1 MGPRAIAV
9 LAAVALL
16 APPVSAMDPSVKRAI
31 DALQRDSSLKVRA
44 QAALVLGQR
53 GAVDAVPALTTA
65 LLEDRAP
72 AVRIAAAAALSR
84 IGDPSA
90 LQALEGAERDDADE
104 EVRETAGRAAVELR
118 SRGRQSID
126 RRSLAVEEATGKG
139 GAAARSALRAALA
152 RHLEKAGFSLVE
164 PDQAAFRVKPSVISV
179 ETTESGG
186 KLYVSVKAAA
196 VAVGLDGRMAA
207 MIQGGARVKA
217 TGARRSEAVEEQ
229 LSATAL
235 EAAARTLS
243 EDLASQLK

>member
-1 MGPRAIAV
+1 
-9 LAAVALL
+9 
-16 APPVSAMDPSVKRAI
+16 MDPAVQRAVG
-31 DALQRDSSLKVRA
+31 ALRNDSSLKVRA

-72 AVRIAAAAALSR
+72 AVRIAAAAALGR

-90 LQALEGAERDDADE
+90 LQALAGAERDDADE
-104 EVRETAGRAAVELR
+104 EVREAAGHAVAELR
-118 SRGRQSID
+118 SRSKRSVD
-126 RRSLAVEEATGKG
+126 RRNLAVEEATGKG
-139 GAAARSALRAALA
+139 GPVARKALRAALA
-152 RHLEKAGFSLVE
+152 RQLERAGFALVE

-179 ETTESGG
+179 ETSENGG
-186 KLYVSVKAAA
+186 KLFVSVKAAA

-229 LSATAL
+229 LSVTAL